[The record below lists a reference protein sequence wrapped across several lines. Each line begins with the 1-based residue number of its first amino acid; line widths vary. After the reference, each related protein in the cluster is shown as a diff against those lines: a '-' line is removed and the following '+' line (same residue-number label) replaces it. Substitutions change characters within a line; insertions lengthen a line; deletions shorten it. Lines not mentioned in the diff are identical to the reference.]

1 VEAFLDRLA
10 AMPVPALY
18 AALAVVAALE
28 NVFPP
33 VPADTVVAFGS
44 FLAARG
50 QGTALGVFA
59 TTWFGNLAGAMLI
72 YAVGR
77 RYGAERLERRM
88 LGDRAAEAESR
99 LRALYGKYG
108 LIALFLSRFLPG
120 VRAVV
125 PPLAGA
131 LRIPAVR
138 AALAM
143 GAASAVWYGA
153 ISYLAFR
160 IGADWERLSGSVAR
174 YGRASGIAGVGLVVI
189 AFVVWLIVRQR
200 REVRG

>member
-1 VEAFLDRLA
+1 VEAFLDQLS

-28 NVFPP
+28 NIFPP

-50 QGTALGVFA
+50 QGTALGVFV
-59 TTWFGNLAGAMLI
+59 TTWAGNLGGAMLI

-88 LGDRAAEAESR
+88 LGDRAAEAELR

-108 LIALFLSRFLPG
+108 LTALFLSRFLPG
-120 VRAVV
+120 VRAIV

-131 LRIPAVR
+131 LRVPAIR
-138 AALAM
+138 AAVAM

-160 IGADWERLSGSVAR
+160 IGADWDQLSGTVSR
-174 YGRASGIAGVGLVVI
+174 YGRVAAITGSVLALLALGTWFL
-189 AFVVWLIVRQR
+189 LR
-200 REVRG
+200 RRAEARR

>member
-1 VEAFLDRLA
+1 VEALLDRLA
-10 AMPVPALY
+10 SMPVPALY

-50 QGTALGVFA
+50 QGTALGVFV
-59 TTWFGNLAGAMLI
+59 TTWAGNVTGAMLI

-77 RYGAERLERRM
+77 RYGAERLERRL
-88 LGDRAAEAESR
+88 LGERAAEAELR

-108 LIALFLSRFLPG
+108 LMALFLSRFLPG
-120 VRAVV
+120 VRAIV

-138 AALAM
+138 AGVAM

-160 IGADWERLSGSVAR
+160 IGADWEQLSRTVAR
-174 YGRASGIAGVGLVVI
+174 YGRTSGITALILVAIALAGWLVV
-189 AFVVWLIVRQR
+189 RKR
-200 REVRG
+200 RAAQ

>member
-10 AMPVPALY
+10 GMPVPALY

-50 QGTALGVFA
+50 QGTALGVFV

-108 LIALFLSRFLPG
+108 LLAIFLSRFLPG
-120 VRAVV
+120 VRAIV

-138 AALAM
+138 AVVAM
-143 GAASAVWYGA
+143 GAASAIWYGA

-174 YGRASGIAGVGLVVI
+174 YGQASGIAALALVVI
-189 AFVVWLIVRQR
+189 AFVVWLVVRHR